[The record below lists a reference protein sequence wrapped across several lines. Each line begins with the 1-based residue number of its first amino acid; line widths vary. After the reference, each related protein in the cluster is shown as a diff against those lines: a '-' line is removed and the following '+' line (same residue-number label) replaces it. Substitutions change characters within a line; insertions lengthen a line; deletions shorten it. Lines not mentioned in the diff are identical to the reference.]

1 MGGIFQGLKV
11 KILTILGS
19 FSVIILLISFF
30 ALNLVQS
37 PNETIYESTKVS
49 LSNEGTAQQQLQQL
63 TNQIKKAKDESSAN
77 NSLAVT
83 MIVISLLIST
93 GITTLIISSLVI
105 EPVNR
110 ITDGLNKLARGEP
123 MAQLSKD
130 SSDELGALNHSA
142 IALSNVIGDLSDE
155 IHKTALNLRNLI
167 QNASSNSKS
176 IEMATHDQYSR
187 TDQVATAATEMAASV
202 EDVSK
207 NAQNAAEAANEA
219 ENSARL
225 GADSMEKTVA
235 IINQVANDIEAASG
249 VIKKLETDT
258 GGVAT
263 VLEVIKGIAE
273 QTNLLAL
280 NAAIE
285 AARAGEQG
293 RGFAVVADEVR
304 TLAQRTQESTAEI
317 QQILETVQQGAQNAV
332 TAIDQA
338 MKKSYGSVDQVAE
351 AGENL
356 STINRSIQ
364 TISDMNVQI
373 AAASKEQSVV
383 SGDISKNMEEITHIA
398 TQNIERIKSTR
409 SEQETLTELSN
420 KLDTL
425 VS

>member
-1 MGGIFQGLKV
+1 M
-11 KILTILGS
+11 
-19 FSVIILLISFF
+19 
-30 ALNLVQS
+30 NHR
-37 PNETIYESTKVS
+37 
-49 LSNEGTAQQQLQQL
+49 L
-63 TNQIKKAKDESSAN
+63 TN
-77 NSLAVT
+77 LAVT